1 MPYSTAGLPCLTSGE
16 DDVHQT
22 WMFQGELVP
31 IKGLSFSV
39 DKDMGEQG
47 KWYESGTKRQR
58 GKGASIRL

>member
-1 MPYSTAGLPCLTSGE
+1 
-16 DDVHQT
+16 
-22 WMFQGELVP
+22 MFQGELVP